1 MNSQDAILPG
11 LSLQVPHR
19 ASLPIMPTLRR
30 VVSRWQIV
38 ALALNDVVGSGVYLL
53 PAAAAAMLGPASLWA
68 VALAG
73 LAVLLIVLC
82 FAEASSYFE
91 EPGSAYLYAREAFGA
106 FIGFEIGW
114 MTWLARVA
122 SVASLSVGFALAL
135 GYLVPAATSGSGR
148 TLTIVLPI
156 VVLTAINIF
165 GVRSG
170 VNTGV
175 LLVLAKLLP
184 LAIFVA
190 VGIFAVS
197 RSMAVGQVPLVGGG
211 LGQAALL
218 LLYAYAGFENTAAA
232 AGEFKNPRRDVPFA
246 LLVEIGFVTLLY
258 VAVQW
263 VALGT
268 VPDLGNSETP
278 LADVARIFLGQWGGW
293 LLTAGA
299 VVSILGTNSNSVLAG
314 PRYLYAL
321 ACDGFGPK
329 FLASVHPGF
338 RTPAAAILVQ
348 SAIALPLALSGSF
361 VGLATLSVVARLT
374 AYVATTTAVP
384 VLRRRQRAEG
394 AFRLPGGPTIP
405 IAATIVSLGLLA
417 SASWANLLAG
427 AAALGVGGLIY
438 LFRRDV
444 E

>member
-1 MNSQDAILPG
+1 
-11 LSLQVPHR
+11 
-19 ASLPIMPTLRR
+19 MPTLRR

-53 PAAAAAMLGPASLWA
+53 PAAAAAILGPASLWA

-73 LAVLLIVLC
+73 LAVLLILLC
-82 FAEASSYFE
+82 FAEASSYFD
-91 EPGSAYLYAREAFGA
+91 EPGSAYLYAREAYGSFV
-106 FIGFEIGW
+106 GFEIGW
-114 MTWLARVA
+114 MMWLARVA

-135 GYLVPAATSGSGR
+135 GYLVPAAASGPGR
-148 TLTIVLPI
+148 TIAITAPI
-156 VVLTAINIF
+156 VVLTGINLI

-175 LLVLAKLLP
+175 VLVVTKLLP
-184 LAIFVA
+184 LVIFVS

-197 RSMAVGQVPLVGGG
+197 RSLIATQKPLIEGGF
-211 LGQAALL
+211 GQAALL
-218 LLYAYAGFENTAAA
+218 LLFAYAGFENTAAA
-232 AGEFKNPRRDVPFA
+232 AGEFKNPQRDVPFA
-246 LLVEIGFVTLLY
+246 LLVEIGIVTLLY

-268 VPDLGNSETP
+268 VPDVGSSETP
-278 LADVARIFLGQWGGW
+278 LADGARIFLGQWGGW

-299 VVSILGTNSNSVLAG
+299 VISILGTTSNSIFAG

-321 ACDGFGPK
+321 ACDGFGPR
-329 FLASVHPGF
+329 FLAAVHPRF

-348 SAIALPLALSGSF
+348 GGIALPLALSGSF

-374 AYVATTTAVP
+374 AYVATTMAVP
-384 VLRRRQRAEG
+384 VLRRRQTAEG
-394 AFRLPGGPTIP
+394 AFVLPGGLAIP
-405 IAATIVSLGLLA
+405 VAATAVSLALLA

-427 AAALGVGGLIY
+427 AVALAVGGILY
-438 LFRRDV
+438 VLKRKPASGQG
-444 E
+444 

>member
-1 MNSQDAILPG
+1 VL
-11 LSLQVPHR
+11 
-19 ASLPIMPTLRR
+19 IMPTLKR

-82 FAEASSYFE
+82 FAEASSHFE

-135 GYLVPAATSGSGR
+135 GYLVPAATGGPGR
-148 TLTIVLPI
+148 TIAVVLP
-156 VVLTAINIF
+156 VVFLTAINIF

-175 LLVLAKLLP
+175 LLALTKLLP
-184 LAIFVA
+184 LLIFVA

-197 RSMAVGQVPLVGGG
+197 RSLAAGQEPHANSGFGE
-211 LGQAALL
+211 ASLL
-218 LLYAYAGFENTAAA
+218 LLFAYAGFENTAAA

-246 LLVEIGFVTLLY
+246 LLVEIGIVTLLY

-268 VPDLGNSETP
+268 LPDLGNSETP
-278 LADVARIFLGQWGGW
+278 LADGARIFLGQWGGW

-321 ACDGFGPK
+321 AHDGFGPK
-329 FLASVHPGF
+329 FLASVHPRF
-338 RTPAAAILVQ
+338 RTPAAAILFQ

-384 VLRRRQRAEG
+384 VLRRRKSIEG
-394 AFRLPGGPTIP
+394 SFKLQGGIAIP
-405 IAATIVSLGLLA
+405 VAATAVSLGLLA
-417 SASWANLLAG
+417 SASCANLVAG
-427 AAALGVGGLIY
+427 TAALAVGGLIY
-438 LFRRDV
+438 LFRREV